1 MMRSAKHIGI
11 ALGLILVTLFAD
23 FAPKSATAQEVQ
35 ALVSETTIG
44 AEESVSFTLEIKGVD
59 FSAVQVPQPPET
71 EGLVLIQPTPSTQRN
86 VSIVNGR
93 TTQSVGYQWMYRPVR
108 EGTARI
114 MAASVEVN
122 GQTYQTKPIRLTVVP
137 QAQRPQRTR
146 STRSLFPDPFGRSAD
161 PPPDAAEEPESSISE
176 RDIFIRAVP
185 SARRAYQNQ
194 QVTIEYQLFFRNY
207 IQPRHSRLA
216 DSWDAEGFWREELDV
231 EARPMPRATVENGLR
246 YNSIVLKRV
255 AVFPTRNGTLNVDPL
270 RIETEVFAPRSPNDP
285 FGRRFFSLRNPYETI
300 ERASPRVQIESQP
313 LPLDGAPESF
323 NGAVGRFEMET
334 QISRTEVEVGEPIQ
348 VTVKLSGTGNL
359 AMLDGPLLNA
369 PGIFETYD
377 PEVNTSIN
385 SSGRQVHGSKTFTYL
400 LVPRSNGSFVV
411 PPIEF
416 AYFDPSA
423 EQYRTLRSDP
433 MTIRATGTAATTLA
447 VSTTATGLPVD
458 DIARPITAP
467 ERIRLP
473 RKPLHHNPW
482 TYLGLALPLL
492 LIGLTFALRR
502 HATRLATDTAY
513 ARNRRAHPLARKHLK
528 RAMTLLKEDQPR
540 AFYEELE
547 RAVLGFIGNRINVAE
562 LALTRPQLDDRLAAA
577 GLEEAPR
584 KALQAFLQT
593 CDAARFAPDR
603 PSHNQMEASLDA
615 ANHLIVTLDA
625 AFIRQAKEAVSG

>member
-1 MMRSAKHIGI
+1 MRNARHIGL
-11 ALGLILVTLFAD
+11 ALGLALLALFAG
-23 FAPKSATAQEVQ
+23 FGTKSATAQEVQVQ

-44 AEESVSFTLEIKGVD
+44 AEESMSYTVEVKGAE
-59 FSAVQVPQPPET
+59 FSAVGTPQPPET
-71 EGLVLIQPTPSTQRN
+71 EGLVLVQPMPSRQTN
-86 VSIVNGR
+86 ISIVNGR
-93 TTQSVGYQWMYRPVR
+93 RSQSISYQWMYRPVR

-114 MAASVEVN
+114 LAASVEVN
-122 GQTYQTKPIRLTVVP
+122 GRTYQTQPIRLTVVP
-137 QAQRPQRTR
+137 QSQRPQRRRT
-146 STRSLFPDPFGRSAD
+146 SRSLFPDPFGRSAD
-161 PPPDAAEEPESSISE
+161 PAPDAEEPESGISE

-185 SARRAYQNQ
+185 SARTVYLNQ
-194 QVTIEYQLFFRNY
+194 QVTIEYQLFFRTY

-255 AVFPTRNGTLNVDPL
+255 AVFPARNGTLNVDPL

-300 ERASPRVQIESQP
+300 ERASPQVQIKARP
-313 LPLDGAPESF
+313 LPGGAPESF
-323 NGAVGRFEMET
+323 TGAVGRFEMDAE
-334 QISRTEVEVGEPIQ
+334 ISRTEVEVGEPVQ
-348 VTVKLSGTGNL
+348 VTVHLSGSGNL
-359 AMLDGPLLNA
+359 AMLDGPVLKV

-377 PEVNTSIN
+377 PEINTSIN
-385 SSGRQVHGSKTFTYL
+385 SSGRQVRGSKTFTYL
-400 LVPRSNGSFVV
+400 LVPRSNGTFTL
-411 PPIEF
+411 PPIEL
-416 AYFDPSA
+416 AYFDPSI

-433 MTIRATGTAATTLA
+433 MTIRATGTASPTMA

-458 DIARPITAP
+458 DIAQPITTP
-467 ERIRLP
+467 EWIRLQ
-473 RKPLHHNPW
+473 RRPLHRSPW
-482 TYLGLALPLL
+482 TYLLVAVPLL
-492 LIGLTFALRR
+492 LVGLTLALRR

-528 RAMTLLKEDQPR
+528 QATALLEKDQPR

-562 LALTRPQLDDRLAAA
+562 LGLTRPQLDERLAAT

-584 KALQAFLQT
+584 NALQQFLQT
-593 CDAARFAPDR
+593 CDAARFAPNR
-603 PSHNQMEASLDA
+603 PSHKQMETSLDE

-625 AFIRQAKEAVSG
+625 AFNRQVSG